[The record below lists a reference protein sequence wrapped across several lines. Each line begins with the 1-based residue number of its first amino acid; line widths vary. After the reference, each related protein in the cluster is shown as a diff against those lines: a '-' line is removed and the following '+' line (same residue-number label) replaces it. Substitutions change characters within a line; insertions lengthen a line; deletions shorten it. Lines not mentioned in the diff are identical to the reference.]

1 MDVHAVHAL
10 LMRADDPLL
19 SLGPAAAKGHGAVGI
34 FAKGLLPA
42 GACVGSYTGELR
54 SGGAQSTYSF
64 DLGNGWA
71 LDPVIVKESMGLGR
85 TEVFMHAC
93 LVHFINEPA
102 MGERC
107 NIKFYTDERNCRIY
121 AQALADIQPGA
132 ELLAS
137 YGSFRRKCNYAVDVA
152 ECTAQR
158 PLQLGCRTDLGTGT
172 AQNQQS
178 KAQADLWRRNSF
190 QGSEIDFSQ
199 PNRRAEVMVEARFL
213 EMFGGPHCT
222 AGTSNE
228 MSAGDSMSA
237 RAARADPEPRRRLR
251 RCDQQGGDGS
261 AKLDLA
267 LSDVLTSSAS
277 SAPPTGAG
285 SVDMLV
291 NGEVILQDGILP
303 PVDQLR
309 TWTQASQQAYW
320 KQRWA
325 VWAGKDAAELHW
337 ACTSKGL
344 WPGGQQFDVC
354 KRLLLLEFQPTSLV
368 GDDFL
373 GGTPPLPE

>member
-1 MDVHAVHAL
+1 MQHQVL
-10 LMRADDPLL
+10 YGREKL
-19 SLGPAAAKGHGAVGI
+19 SNLC
-34 FAKGLLPA
+34 A
-42 GACVGSYTGELR
+42 G
-54 SGGAQSTYSF
+54 SGGACA
-64 DLGNGWA
+64 A
-71 LDPVIVKESMGLGR
+71 LKVNCVLPVTLHTRPRLHS
-85 TEVFMHAC
+85 
-93 LVHFINEPA
+93 
-102 MGERC
+102 
-107 NIKFYTDERNCRIY
+107 
-121 AQALADIQPGA
+121 QDIQPGA

-291 NGEVILQDGILP
+291 NGEVIVP
-303 PVDQLR
+303 R
-309 TWTQASQQAYW
+309 SCTW
-320 KQRWA
+320 
-325 VWAGKDAAELHW
+325 
-337 ACTSKGL
+337 
-344 WPGGQQFDVC
+344 
-354 KRLLLLEFQPTSLV
+354 
-368 GDDFL
+368 
-373 GGTPPLPE
+373 